1 MATVP
6 APHQETA
13 PARRIVCVTHFF
25 PSRQGGIEAVAHEI
39 NRRLVAGGLTI
50 DWFASASA
58 TLPAPVEGLNYRPVK
73 AIDLVERLAG
83 IPLPIWISKGVLEL
97 WSAIRDCDAVHIH
110 DFFYPGSLLA
120 LAFARLRN
128 KTVVL
133 TQHIG
138 DIPYRSRTLT
148 LLLTAMNRVVGRRA
162 LRRASRV
169 VFISNAV
176 EAYFRSFVPFA
187 TPPLYLPNGVD
198 SEVFHPVD
206 DSERQRIRA
215 RLGLAEDA
223 RVCLFVGRFVE
234 KKGLAMLAELV
245 RRTPEIRWLFAGE
258 GPQHPAGW
266 QAENVS
272 VFEGWRRERLA
283 ELYRAADLLILPS
296 RGEGFPLVVQEAFAC
311 GTPALISDEAAA
323 GCENARPF
331 LFELPVRGQVV
342 VERWQEGL
350 SALLSNRALLDARR
364 AAVAEFSRQEWNWE
378 RAVQTYTRLYSGE

>member
-1 MATVP
+1 MATSSS
-6 APHQETA
+6 HETRT
-13 PARRIVCVTHFF
+13 ARRIVCVTHFF

-39 NRRLVAGGLTI
+39 NRRLAADGLAI
-50 DWFASASA
+50 DWFASAGA

-73 AIDLVERLAG
+73 SIDWVERLAG
-83 IPLPIWISKGVLEL
+83 IPLPVWISKGVLEL

-110 DFFYPGSLLA
+110 DFIYPGSLLA
-120 LAFARLRN
+120 LTFARLRK

-138 DIPYRSRTLT
+138 DIPYRSRVLT
-148 LLLTAMNRVVGRRA
+148 LLLTAMNRIVGRRA

-176 EAYFRSFVPFA
+176 EAYFRSFVSFP

-198 SEVFHPVD
+198 PEVFHPVGD
-206 DSERQRIRA
+206 DERQRLRA
-215 RLGLAEDA
+215 RLGIAADA

-245 RRTPEIRWLFAGE
+245 RRTPGIRWLFAGE
-258 GPQHPAGW
+258 GPLHPAGW

-283 ELYRAADLLILPS
+283 DLYRAADLLILPS

-311 GTPALISDEAAA
+311 GTPALVSDEAAA
-323 GCENARPF
+323 GCEKARVL
-331 LFELPVRGQVV
+331 LFELPVRGTVV
-342 VERWQEGL
+342 AERWQEGL
-350 SALLSNRALLDARR
+350 AALFSNRPLLAARR
-364 AAVAEFSRQEWNWE
+364 TAVAEFSRQEWSWE
-378 RAVQTYTRLYSGE
+378 RAVQIYSRLYSGR